1 MTLPVLGRDK
11 RDRATAY
18 EDAVAQ
24 ARRRSAEDY
33 PTHVPCVE
41 SRSTAAPFCAVRVC

>member
-1 MTLPVLGRDK
+1 MMLPVLGRDK

-24 ARRRSAEDY
+24 ARIPLRTI
-33 PTHVPCVE
+33 PHT
-41 SRSTAAPFCAVRVC
+41 FRV